1 MAGRNCGIRL
11 ARLTDLT
18 RGSML
23 GYLVGGGEPAA
34 ALGGETRQ
42 IVGAVGASATLGQV
56 EGEAEVPVETG
67 IIVDADTSG
76 RVGGRNCFTNS
87 SHRVYSNAA
96 PVG

>member
-1 MAGRNCGIRL
+1 MRHN
-11 ARLTDLT
+11 AREIDGFDS
-18 RGSML
+18 R
-23 GYLVGGGEPAA
+23 YLVGGGEPAA
-34 ALGGETRQ
+34 ALGGETRR
-42 IVGAVGASATLGQV
+42 IVGAVGASATLGRV

-76 RVGGRNCFTNS
+76 RVGGRNRFTNS